1 MQRHLFDG
9 LSGAAHDEALSVFRT
24 YELGRGEVL
33 VVEDEVDRGMLVIVS
48 GEVVVTRG
56 GVELARLGPGD
67 TVGEET
73 LFGTTDRRSA
83 TVTTA
88 GACTVL
94 ALDEDGIARLRAQE
108 NPVVAELEA
117 RVLHVLGERLREMN
131 RRIAALAARAP
142 QARDAGP
149 AGLFARAGAAPGTPP
164 TERPPDP
171 VAVLQRAP
179 GFAER
184 PREDLAALAARLELV
199 AAPAGGVL
207 IQAGRRAESA
217 YIVCAGRVEVTTPL
231 DGGGEERVALLGPG
245 QLFGH
250 VALADA
256 QARSATCRALDPC
269 YLLRIPLATFQTLT
283 AEQSPAGRALRRG
296 LIEAL
301 SGQLRLANAHF
312 VALRGSTPT
321 WGA

>member
-9 LSGAAHDEALSVFRT
+9 LSPHARAEALAVFKS

-33 VVEDEVDRGMLVIVS
+33 VVEDEVDRGMLVITA
-48 GEVVVTRG
+48 GEVLVTRE

-131 RRIAALAARAP
+131 RRIAALAARPP
-142 QARDAGP
+142 QGRP
-149 AGLFARAGAAPGTPP
+149 AASGLFARAYVPPGTPP

-171 VAVLQRAP
+171 VGVLQQAP

-184 PREDLAALAARLELV
+184 PRDDLAALAARLEMV

-207 IQAGRRAESA
+207 IHAGRRAESA
-217 YIVCAGRVEVTTPL
+217 YLVCAGRVEVTTPL
-231 DGGGEERVALLGPG
+231 DGGAEERVALLGPG

-269 YLLRIPLATFQTLT
+269 YLLRIPLVTFQTLT
-283 AEQSPAGRALRRG
+283 TEQSPAGRALRRG
-296 LIEAL
+296 LIESL

-312 VALRGSTPT
+312 VALRGSAPT
-321 WGA
+321 WGT